1 MRPAG
6 TARVADLKRHR
17 AAEAGAGPPRRVDEP
32 AGKRGWAGLAAG
44 APFASWPCGYPT
56 GSVRFTVTT
65 KHNADLGA
73 RAGWDVRTCPA
84 GAGPWQDPVGADGAD
99 GRG

>member
-44 APFASWPCGYPT
+44 RIQWGPTALTAEDELSGASFVVDVSTASIRRRARGAKPAPAS
-56 GSVRFTVTT
+56 
-65 KHNADLGA
+65 H
-73 RAGWDVRTCPA
+73 
-84 GAGPWQDPVGADGAD
+84 Q
-99 GRG
+99 